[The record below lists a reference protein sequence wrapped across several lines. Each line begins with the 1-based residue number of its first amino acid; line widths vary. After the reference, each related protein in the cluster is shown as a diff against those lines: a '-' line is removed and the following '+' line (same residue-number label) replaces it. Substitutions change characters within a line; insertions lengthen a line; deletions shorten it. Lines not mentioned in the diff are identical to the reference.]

1 MRINGTVWS
10 ARDIAARIDHTVLA
24 PDATRK
30 DMENACVLARA
41 YGFKAVFTNP
51 YWTPLVAEL
60 LDGSGIAAG
69 ISAAFPL
76 GSLSTDAKVAE
87 VMDAVAR
94 VDGKPCAVDMVTNI
108 ALLKEGHFDDYT
120 RDIAAVVNAVE
131 GRGIIVKAILETSL
145 LNAEEIRTACRCAA
159 EAGVD
164 FAGRVPRRSH
174 ISGSCARRSP
184 PTLASSSPASERSML
199 RNSRCGP
206 FSLARMCSVLLV
218 GMSLLMCCPP
228 AMPRSGCSLD
238 LDVSSAGF
246 GGNALLHAQDEMA
259 REVRLPFFVRDAVP
273 FDRFS
278 AKVGSLHLSEKDL

>member
-10 ARDIAARIDHTVLA
+10 ARDLAARIDHTVLA

-108 ALLKEGHFDDYT
+108 ALLKEGDFDDYT

-164 FAGRVPRRSH
+164 FVKTSTGRAGAPALSH
-174 ISGSCARRSP
+174 IRIMREALPAHVGIKFSGFGTLNAPELALWAFFLGADVLGSP
-184 PTLASSSPASERSML
+184 CGDVVVDVLSSGYAE
-199 RNSRCGP
+199 
-206 FSLARMCSVLLV
+206 V
-218 GMSLLMCCPP
+218 GML
-228 AMPRSGCSLD
+228 
-238 LDVSSAGF
+238 AG
-246 GGNALLHAQDEMA
+246 
-259 REVRLPFFVRDAVP
+259 
-273 FDRFS
+273 S
-278 AKVGSLHLSEKDL
+278 

>member
-10 ARDIAARIDHTVLA
+10 ARDIASRIDHTVLA

-69 ISAAFPL
+69 
-76 GSLSTDAKVAE
+76 
-87 VMDAVAR
+87 AR
-94 VDGKPCAVDMVTNI
+94 
-108 ALLKEGHFDDYT
+108 
-120 RDIAAVVNAVE
+120 
-131 GRGIIVKAILETSL
+131 
-145 LNAEEIRTACRCAA
+145 
-159 EAGVD
+159 
-164 FAGRVPRRSH
+164 PRRSH
-174 ISGSCARRSP
+174 ISGSCVRRSP

-206 FSLARMCSVLLV
+206 FSLVRMCSALLAE
-218 GMSLLMCCPP
+218 MSLLMCCPP

-246 GGNALLHAQDEMA
+246 GGNALLHA
-259 REVRLPFFVRDAVP
+259 
-273 FDRFS
+273 
-278 AKVGSLHLSEKDL
+278 

>member
-145 LNAEEIRTACRCAA
+145 LNAEEVRTACRCAA

-164 FAGRVPRRSH
+164 FVKTSTGRAGAPALSH
-174 ISGSCARRSP
+174 IRIMREALPAHVGIKFSGFGTLNAPELALWAFFLGADVLGSPCGDVVVDVVVLRLCRGRDARWILMCPQR
-184 PTLASSSPASERSML
+184 
-199 RNSRCGP
+199 
-206 FSLARMCSVLLV
+206 SLAATLYFMRKLKL
-218 GMSLLMCCPP
+218 
-228 AMPRSGCSLD
+228 
-238 LDVSSAGF
+238 
-246 GGNALLHAQDEMA
+246 A
-259 REVRLPFFVRDAVP
+259 REVRLPFFVRDSGA
-273 FDRFS
+273 F
-278 AKVGSLHLSEKDL
+278 

>member
-30 DMENACVLARA
+30 DMENACALARA

-159 EAGVD
+159 
-164 FAGRVPRRSH
+164 
-174 ISGSCARRSP
+174 GSCVRRSP

-206 FSLARMCSVLLV
+206 CSLVRMCSALLA

-246 GGNALLHAQDEMA
+246 GGNALLHA
-259 REVRLPFFVRDAVP
+259 
-273 FDRFS
+273 
-278 AKVGSLHLSEKDL
+278 

>member
-108 ALLKEGHFDDYT
+108 ALLKEGDFDDYT
-120 RDIAAVVNAVE
+120 RDIAAVVKAVE
-131 GRGIIVKAILETSL
+131 GRSIIVKAILETSL

-164 FAGRVPRRSH
+164 FVKTSTGRAGAPALSH
-174 ISGSCARRSP
+174 IRIVGIKFSGFGTLNAPELALWALFLGADVLGSP
-184 PTLASSSPASERSML
+184 CGDVVVDVLSSGYAE
-199 RNSRCGP
+199 
-206 FSLARMCSVLLV
+206 V
-218 GMSLLMCCPP
+218 GML
-228 AMPRSGCSLD
+228 
-238 LDVSSAGF
+238 AG
-246 GGNALLHAQDEMA
+246 
-259 REVRLPFFVRDAVP
+259 
-273 FDRFS
+273 S
-278 AKVGSLHLSEKDL
+278 

>member
-30 DMENACVLARA
+30 DMENACAFARA

-51 YWTPLVAEL
+51 YWTPLIAEL

-164 FAGRVPRRSH
+164 FVKTSTGRAGAPALSH
-174 ISGSCARRSP
+174 IRIMREALPAHVGIKFSGFGTLNAPELALWAFFLGADVLGSP
-184 PTLASSSPASERSML
+184 CGDVVVDVLSSGYAE
-199 RNSRCGP
+199 
-206 FSLARMCSVLLV
+206 V
-218 GMSLLMCCPP
+218 GMCPQRGLAATLYFMRKLKWQGRSASLFR
-228 AMPRSGCSLD
+228 AGCG
-238 LDVSSAGF
+238 AF
-246 GGNALLHAQDEMA
+246 
-259 REVRLPFFVRDAVP
+259 
-273 FDRFS
+273 
-278 AKVGSLHLSEKDL
+278 

>member
-30 DMENACVLARA
+30 DMENACALARA

-60 LDGSGIAAG
+60 LDGSGVAAG

-108 ALLKEGHFDDYT
+108 ALLKEGAFRRLHTGYRRSGQRGGRAGHHRQGDP
-120 RDIAAVVNAVE
+120 RNVAPQCGGNPHSLPLCRRS
-131 GRGIIVKAILETSL
+131 GRGLCE
-145 LNAEEIRTACRCAA
+145 
-159 EAGVD
+159 
-164 FAGRVPRRSH
+164 
-174 ISGSCARRSP
+174 
-184 PTLASSSPASERSML
+184 
-199 RNSRCGP
+199 
-206 FSLARMCSVLLV
+206 
-218 GMSLLMCCPP
+218 
-228 AMPRSGCSLD
+228 D
-238 LDVSSAGF
+238 LDRQ
-246 GGNALLHAQDEMA
+246 GGCPGALTYPDHA
-259 REVRLPFFVRDAVP
+259 
-273 FDRFS
+273 
-278 AKVGSLHLSEKDL
+278 

>member
-30 DMENACVLARA
+30 DMENACALARA

-87 VMDAVAR
+87 V
-94 VDGKPCAVDMVTNI
+94 MVTNI

-164 FAGRVPRRSH
+164 FVKTSTGRAGAPALSH
-174 ISGSCARRSP
+174 IRIMREALPAHVGIKFSGFGTLNAPELALWAFFLGADVLGSP
-184 PTLASSSPASERSML
+184 CGDVVVDVLSSGYAE
-199 RNSRCGP
+199 
-206 FSLARMCSVLLV
+206 V
-218 GMSLLMCCPP
+218 GML
-228 AMPRSGCSLD
+228 
-238 LDVSSAGF
+238 AG
-246 GGNALLHAQDEMA
+246 
-259 REVRLPFFVRDAVP
+259 
-273 FDRFS
+273 S
-278 AKVGSLHLSEKDL
+278 

>member
-1 MRINGTVWS
+1 
-10 ARDIAARIDHTVLA
+10 
-24 PDATRK
+24 
-30 DMENACVLARA
+30 MENACALARA

-51 YWTPLVAEL
+51 YWTPLIAEL

-108 ALLKEGHFDDYT
+108 ALLKEGHFADYT

-159 EAGVD
+159 EAGVE
-164 FAGRVPRRSH
+164 FVKTSTGRAGAPALSH
-174 ISGSCARRSP
+174 IRIMREALPAHVGIKFSGFGTLNAPELALWAFFLGADVLGSP
-184 PTLASSSPASERSML
+184 CGDVVVDVLSSGYAE
-199 RNSRCGP
+199 
-206 FSLARMCSVLLV
+206 V
-218 GMSLLMCCPP
+218 GML
-228 AMPRSGCSLD
+228 
-238 LDVSSAGF
+238 AG
-246 GGNALLHAQDEMA
+246 
-259 REVRLPFFVRDAVP
+259 
-273 FDRFS
+273 S
-278 AKVGSLHLSEKDL
+278 

>member
-1 MRINGTVWS
+1 MRINGTVWN

-87 VMDAVAR
+87 VMDAV
-94 VDGKPCAVDMVTNI
+94 DIVTNI
-108 ALLKEGHFDDYT
+108 AFVKEGDFDDYT
-120 RDIAAVVNAVE
+120 RDIAAVVKAVE

-164 FAGRVPRRSH
+164 FVKTSTGRAGAPALSH
-174 ISGSCARRSP
+174 IRIMREALPAHVGIKFSGFGTLNAPELALWALFLGADVLGSP
-184 PTLASSSPASERSML
+184 CGDVVVDVLSSGYAE
-199 RNSRCGP
+199 
-206 FSLARMCSVLLV
+206 V
-218 GMSLLMCCPP
+218 GML
-228 AMPRSGCSLD
+228 
-238 LDVSSAGF
+238 AG
-246 GGNALLHAQDEMA
+246 
-259 REVRLPFFVRDAVP
+259 
-273 FDRFS
+273 S
-278 AKVGSLHLSEKDL
+278 

>member
-108 ALLKEGHFDDYT
+108 ALLKEGDFDDYT
-120 RDIAAVVNAVE
+120 RDIAAVVKAVE
-131 GRGIIVKAILETSL
+131 GRSIIVKAVSYTHRRAHET
-145 LNAEEIRTACRCAA
+145 
-159 EAGVD
+159 G
-164 FAGRVPRRSH
+164 
-174 ISGSCARRSP
+174 
-184 PTLASSSPASERSML
+184 
-199 RNSRCGP
+199 
-206 FSLARMCSVLLV
+206 
-218 GMSLLMCCPP
+218 
-228 AMPRSGCSLD
+228 
-238 LDVSSAGF
+238 
-246 GGNALLHAQDEMA
+246 
-259 REVRLPFFVRDAVP
+259 
-273 FDRFS
+273 
-278 AKVGSLHLSEKDL
+278 